1 MMSTQSDPELV
12 FSRDFAARV
21 ITQADAVRRRRR
33 AAGYAT
39 VTFLVASAVTAGV
52 FLSVPARNAA
62 PAPVVARA
70 TIPRIEASPNA
81 LPTDPLQFLFPDA
94 QPVAQFADDYS
105 TANYGRERR
114 AGEFLFTNDVEQD
127 ANNL

>member
-1 MMSTQSDPELV
+1 MMSTHSNAELP
-12 FSRDFAARV
+12 FSPDFAARV

-52 FLSVPARNAA
+52 FLSVPVRNAA
-62 PAPVVARA
+62 PAPVVASA

-94 QPVAQFADDYS
+94 QPVAQFANSYS
-105 TANYGRERR
+105 AQIYGRQRQP
-114 AGEFLFTNDVEQD
+114 GELLFVDDIEDTDD
-127 ANNL
+127 L